1 MKRTA
6 CILSF
11 SFAFLLSGCQQKSY
25 FVIPEIKKAPEFV
38 SEGYL
43 VSPD

>member
-11 SFAFLLSGCQQKSY
+11 SFAFLLLGCEQKSY
-25 FVIPEIKKAPEFV
+25 FVIFDIKKAPEFV
-38 SEGYL
+38 SEAHL